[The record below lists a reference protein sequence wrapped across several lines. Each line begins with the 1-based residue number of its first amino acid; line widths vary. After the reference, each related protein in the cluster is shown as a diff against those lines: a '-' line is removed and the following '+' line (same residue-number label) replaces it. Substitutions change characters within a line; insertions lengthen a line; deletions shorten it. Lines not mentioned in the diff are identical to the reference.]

1 MNRDKINEQ
10 QAKLRI
16 ESQMTNAERVKHAD
30 VVLTTLWEPAITQK
44 QVRESYITANSLVIL
59 DS

>member
-1 MNRDKINEQ
+1 
-10 QAKLRI
+10 
-16 ESQMTNAERVKHAD
+16 MTNAERVKHAD